1 MMFLCSWRFIFI
13 NSTMEK
19 MMFVQRLH
27 TGYQSISDSLYYQA
41 LEREDFESFSAYD
54 ENNRLGIAWREND
67 SDEGTYL
74 FMTNHFI
81 EDEYDEQYGEM
92 IVITEQKLS
101 DDIRRI
107 DDEIRKAARQVST
120 ISVSERAA
128 A

>member
-1 MMFLCSWRFIFI
+1 
-13 NSTMEK
+13 
-19 MMFVQRLH
+19 MFVQRLH
-27 TGYQSISDSLYYQA
+27 TGYQSISESLYYQA
-41 LEREDFESFSAYD
+41 LDREDFESFSAYD

-81 EDEYDEQYGEM
+81 EDDYDEQFGEM

-101 DDIRRI
+101 EDIRRI